1 YDRIRNGLLQI
12 SGEGGSTGGDVND
25 AGLVQTKDDATLQGI
40 RRIVEVHDGP
50 GGTLERL
57 IRALDQLL
65 TALRE
70 HLDGHVL
77 GDEILLD
84 QQAHEVIVGLAGR
97 WKTDFNLLEPYLH
110 KDLKHAPLALDIHG
124 VDERLVAITQVH
136 RAPQR
141 RLLEAAI
148 GPGAVVQHERDPRL
162 VLLERHLLG
171 CHGGA
176 RHTTS
181 PCAQQYISYK
191 ACALSADGLS
201 GAHPCPLQHSPAL
214 RSCGSTTHSA

>member
-77 GDEILLD
+77 GDEILVDEL
-84 QQAHEVIVGLAGR
+84 AHEVIVGLAGG
-97 WKTDFNLLEPYLH
+97 WKTDFDLLEPHLH
-110 KDLKHAPLALDIHG
+110 EHLKHAPLALDIHR
-124 VDERLVAITQVH
+124 VDERLVAVTQIH

-141 RLLEAAI
+141 CLLEATI

-162 VLLERHLLG
+162 VLLEWHLLG
-171 CHGGA
+171 YHRFA
-176 RHTTS
+176 RHTTY
-181 PCAQQYISYK
+181 PFA
-191 ACALSADGLS
+191 
-201 GAHPCPLQHSPAL
+201 
-214 RSCGSTTHSA
+214 